1 VHSKTALIESH
12 FLPNLHYLSKCLNY
26 DAIQIESKE
35 FYEKRSYRNRSVLSS
50 PNGSLNISVPLL
62 KGKNNGLPIDQVLI
76 AYHDNW
82 EKKMCRAIQSSY
94 GKTAFF
100 IHYFEELE
108 SIILSQT
115 PALLDL
121 NTKILSWLLE
131 AFQIDCRI
139 SFTENYLN
147 KESKISA
154 LDDLRN
160 LIHPTQHTTDPAFRE
175 IPYPQVFEAKTG
187 FLKNISAI
195 ELLFT
200 QGPQGIFHIDAC
212 ASNL

>member
-1 VHSKTALIESH
+1 
-12 FLPNLHYLSKCLNY
+12 
-26 DAIQIESKE
+26 
-35 FYEKRSYRNRSVLSS
+35 
-50 PNGSLNISVPLL
+50 
-62 KGKNNGLPIDQVLI
+62 
-76 AYHDNW
+76 
-82 EKKMCRAIQSSY
+82 MCRAIQSSY